1 MLPFTRASAQK
12 LQRLPPKTC
21 EIEMKKVDKNP
32 DLVIPVHKSNPL
44 KELIV
49 EYVGNKLKPDNDEVT
64 VEMVIDVF
72 STDFP
77 EFLMPMAEE
86 NYIRGYTQAL
96 DDVEEAYTDK

>member
-1 MLPFTRASAQK
+1 M
-12 LQRLPPKTC
+12 
-21 EIEMKKVDKNP
+21 EKVEKNP
-32 DLVIPVHKSNPL
+32 DLLIPVSKNSPL

-49 EYVGNKLKPDNDEVT
+49 EYVGNKLNPENDEVT

-77 EFLMPMAEE
+77 EFLLPVAEE

-96 DDVEEAYTDK
+96 DDIESTHTEE

>member
-1 MLPFTRASAQK
+1 M
-12 LQRLPPKTC
+12 
-21 EIEMKKVDKNP
+21 EKVEKNP
-32 DLVIPVHKSNPL
+32 DLLIPVSKNSPL

-49 EYVGNKLKPDNDEVT
+49 EYVGNKLNPENDEVT

-77 EFLMPMAEE
+77 EFLLPVAEE

-96 DDVEEAYTDK
+96 DDIESTYTEE